1 MAGRF
6 QEFESFD
13 TEMSTRVVL
22 KLPDGKE
29 YGPFSINSTS
39 EADVFSELP
48 KLFGVITQQ
57 HIRVRVPGTQFFVE
71 VPNCAGYI
79 YIAFPPTSGVE
90 NSSHET
96 IEVYA
101 VKVEQGGQ
109 LSEGE
114 IRNHLYNNFGKQLEY
129 AMSVISGPKEGKTDE
144 RCKSVGLPNMGG
156 VFIVW

>member
-1 MAGRF
+1 
-6 QEFESFD
+6 
-13 TEMSTRVVL
+13 MSTRVVL

-29 YGPFSINSTS
+29 CGPFSINSTS

-90 NSSHET
+90 SSSHEM

-129 AMSVISGPKEGKTDE
+129 AMSVISGPKEGKTEE
-144 RCKSVGLPNMGG
+144 RCKSVGLPNMGC